1 MNYVAIY
8 RTLSA
13 PPTDAMTVAR
23 GDDYEVH
30 LHPGPLAVSYSTG
43 SADPRSPANT
53 ITLGQ
58 ERREFPRGS
67 YLIVA
72 TRKDT
77 TSGSAWNAA
86 KDRIAQLVAVLDLEF
101 PGLAHEKVYEGL
113 MLTPA
118 TPMHVTWEEGFQF
131 SPRRSYAPSDVATSL
146 QACAD
151 RVQALSTQDSARFT
165 LAARWF
171 QRATDATNSID
182 RILFYYTVLEIYPTL
197 GDVDVPNI
205 VARFL
210 SDRVLAGLSA
220 KDVKARLNLGR
231 ICGFRAEIVHGGKA
245 SVTSDERATVS
256 DHVERLQAIARTCLR
271 VLAGLPPG
279 SDLQRFV
286 TTSG

>member
-8 RTLSA
+8 RALSA

-23 GDDYEVH
+23 GDDYAVH

-43 SADPRSPANT
+43 LADPWSPVNT

-67 YLIVA
+67 YVIVA
-72 TRKDT
+72 TRKAT
-77 TSGSAWNAA
+77 ANGSAWSAA

-146 QACAD
+146 QACLIACK
-151 RVQALSTQDSARFT
+151 RCPRMIRRASRWRHAGSSVRLTLRTRSIASFSTTRCWRSTRRSAT
-165 LAARWF
+165 
-171 QRATDATNSID
+171 SM
-182 RILFYYTVLEIYPTL
+182 
-197 GDVDVPNI
+197 
-205 VARFL
+205 FL
-210 SDRVLAGLSA
+210 
-220 KDVKARLNLGR
+220 
-231 ICGFRAEIVHGGKA
+231 
-245 SVTSDERATVS
+245 TSW
-256 DHVERLQAIARTCLR
+256 
-271 VLAGLPPG
+271 PG
-279 SDLQRFV
+279 SFRTVCLPDYRPR
-286 TTSG
+286 TSRRG